1 VNDKMWR
8 VVHVHNLET
17 LIQNSSC
24 DICVNA
30 S

>member
-1 VNDKMWR
+1 MWR
-8 VVHVHNLET
+8 VVHVHNLAQET
-17 LIQNSSC
+17 WIQNSSC